1 MAREVVKSQTSG
13 TPSYDSRV
21 DVYSLGV
28 VMAELLL
35 GKKPPVD
42 PFSDVEQPIP
52 YKDGVPNEL
61 IDIC

>member
-1 MAREVVKSQTSG
+1 
-13 TPSYDSRV
+13 
-21 DVYSLGV
+21 
-28 VMAELLL
+28 MAELLL

-61 IDIC
+61 IDICKEMVAKDPTSRLFIY

>member
-1 MAREVVKSQTSG
+1 
-13 TPSYDSRV
+13 
-21 DVYSLGV
+21 
-28 VMAELLL
+28 MAELLL